1 MPHDG
6 AHHAACGAAAGVLAA
21 ASFQVPLTWLSGHVE
36 WLPDTLTLGFG
47 LLGPMS
53 DFEIL
58 TFIFV
63 CLSAALL
70 ADADHRHAT
79 VAHSLPPV
87 SEAVCELVGRAV
99 GGHRNGTH
107 SVVGVIAFTAV
118 AWAASLIVVE
128 TASGCRQCGS
138 GVMTVLLAS
147 FAAKVLKFMP
157 SSASRAPWAV
167 GAAVG
172 PWWPSASAERC
183 FSSRWRSRWGWWFT
197 SWGHADP
204 AGRQLGVAAAHS
216 PAPVSAPHTQRAAGL
231 DAGRPSGPP
240 RAGQCLGSWREW
252 VVCVPVSLTA
262 AAGTALALSGALV
275 GGA

>member
-1 MPHDG
+1 MMG

-21 ASFQVPLTWLSGHVE
+21 ASFQVPLTWLSGHVG

-63 CLSAALL
+63 CAGAALL

-87 SEAVCELVGRAV
+87 SEAVCELVGRVA

-128 TASGCRQCGS
+128 TPAGAVNVGA

-172 PWWPSASAERC
+172 ALVAFGLGGEMLLFPLAVALGMVVHIVGDMLTPQGVNWVWPLRIRPPQSLRRIPSVR
-183 FSSRWRSRWGWWFT
+183 RVWTPG
-197 SWGHADP
+197 
-204 AGRQLGVAAAHS
+204 GRQALPVLG
-216 PAPVSAPHTQRAAGL
+216 SA
-231 DAGRPSGPP
+231 
-240 RAGQCLGSWREW
+240 GSWREW